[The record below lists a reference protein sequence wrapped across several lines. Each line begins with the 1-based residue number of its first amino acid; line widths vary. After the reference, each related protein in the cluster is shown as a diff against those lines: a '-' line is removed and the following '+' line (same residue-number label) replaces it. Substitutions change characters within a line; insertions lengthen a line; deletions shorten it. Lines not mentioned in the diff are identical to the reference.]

1 MSESRRN
8 AQAELTRELR
18 ALQGDLA
25 AAWVDRSLPEDW
37 NGLDS
42 REPLPAQKE
51 KVTIRLDADMLRWFR
66 KLGPG
71 YGRRINRVLRIYWM
85 SLLAGRIKA
94 HWDEPEVAP
103 AFLDL
108 VEKLAAGQGQ
118 GAGPESD

>member
-1 MSESRRN
+1 MTETRRN

-25 AAWVDRSLPEDW
+25 TAWVDRSLPEGWD
-37 NGLDS
+37 GLDS
-42 REPLPAQKE
+42 RDPLPVLKE
-51 KVTIRLDADMLRWFR
+51 KVTLRLDADMMRWFR

-85 SLLAGRIKA
+85 SLLAGRIKS

-108 VEKLAAGQGQ
+108 VEKLAR
-118 GAGPESD
+118 GPRTDED